1 MGENESNVPFLDSN
15 ASARKFRT
23 HQRTSGANTV
33 EEYTYVV
40 AEPPLATY
48 TISFASTVL
57 STTNSHPL
65 QIMAG
70 ASLRVHLRRLVL
82 YQSANAAANTPVV
95 FELRRLTTAGTGG
108 SGLVPAPMD
117 TADAVAGDT
126 AMVLPSSKGTEGV
139 LVGGR
144 HRGTILANAS
154 TANLQPILDL
164 DWSRE
169 RTKGPIIAAGTS
181 LGLALKNISTDASV
195 QIEGYAEIVEAT
207 TA

>member
-1 MGENESNVPFLDSN
+1 MAESESNVPFLDSN
-15 ASARKFRT
+15 AAARKFRT
-23 HQRTSGANTV
+23 NQRTSGANTV
-33 EEYTYVV
+33 EEYTSVI
-40 AEPPLATY
+40 AEPPLSTY
-48 TISFASTVL
+48 TISFASTLL
-57 STTNSHPL
+57 STANSHPL

-70 ASLRVHLRRLVL
+70 ASLRVHLRKLVI

-95 FELRRLTTAGTGG
+95 FELRRVTTAGTGG
-108 SGLVPAPMD
+108 SGIVAAPMD
-117 TADAVAGDT
+117 TADPVAGAA

-169 RTKGPIIAAGTS
+169 RTKGPVIAAGTS
-181 LGLALKNISTDASV
+181 NGLVLKNISTDSTV

>member
-1 MGENESNVPFLDSN
+1 MAENESNVPFLDSN
-15 ASARKFRT
+15 SSARKFRS

-33 EEYTYVV
+33 EEYMSVV
-40 AEPPLATY
+40 SEPPLSTY
-48 TISFASTVL
+48 TISFASTLL
-57 STTNSHPL
+57 STINSHPL

-70 ASLRVHLRRLVL
+70 SSLRVHLRKLTL
-82 YQSANAAANTPVV
+82 YQSANAAANTPIV

-108 SGLVPAPMD
+108 SGLDPAPMD
-117 TADAVAGDT
+117 TADPVAGAK
-126 AMVLPSSKGTEGV
+126 AMVLPSSKGTEGI

-181 LGLALKNISTDASV
+181 NGLVLKNVSTDSTV